1 MRSTRRSFVFGIAAG
16 AIAISLGLGAGVV
29 QAHHGWAWAEDEF
42 SEIEGTIL
50 SVYLGNPHA
59 SLEVDVE
66 GETWNVELA
75 PPRATASAGF
85 VEGVAAEGDAVTAVG
100 HRSRNPGERNF
111 KAVRIVVGDDVYDVY
126 PRRLPAD

>member
-59 SLEVDVE
+59 SLEVDVD
-66 GETWNVELA
+66 GETWNFELA